1 MLLLVIA
8 VLGGCSM
15 TGRGLEQ
22 AATGAVA
29 LAESPYVTRDPF
41 VTADDAAGAERD
53 RILDEDTI
61 RNAVTSADL
70 DAEGDSTLSWANAST
85 GSSGDISGI
94 EEREV
99 ARQICRK
106 FSATR
111 EAYDGVTL
119 YQGDLCLDRRTGW
132 WTRILQPRSLEQVG

>member
-1 MLLLVIA
+1 
-8 VLGGCSM
+8 M
-15 TGRGLEQ
+15 TGRGLNQ
-22 AATGAVA
+22 AAAGAIA
-29 LAESPYVTRDPF
+29 LADSQYVTRDPF
-41 VTADDAAGAERD
+41 LTADDPEGGERD

-70 DAEGDSTLSWANAST
+70 DDEGISTLSWANPLT

-94 EEREV
+94 EQREV

-111 EAYDGVTL
+111 QAYDGVTL

-132 WTRILQPRSLEQVG
+132 WTRILQPRSLEQSG